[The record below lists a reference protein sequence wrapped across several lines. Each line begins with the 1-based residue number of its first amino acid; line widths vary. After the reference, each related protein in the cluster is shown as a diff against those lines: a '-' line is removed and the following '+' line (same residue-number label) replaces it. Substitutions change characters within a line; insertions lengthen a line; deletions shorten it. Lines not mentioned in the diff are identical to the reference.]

1 MSREAQERPQNESPT
16 TPRTGTR
23 SRHASHHAGH
33 DLGVDAVQD
42 IDHAKAKATDIE
54 TELTEMGAQDWELVS
69 VIKLTGTIDRYYY
82 RP

>member
-1 MSREAQERPQNESPT
+1 MTWEL
-16 TPRTGTR
+16 TPFT
-23 SRHASHHAGH
+23 
-33 DLGVDAVQD
+33 D